1 MLSIAKYLLILL
13 LSIIFVYFGYF
24 SNASNFVVLSVLF
37 VLSFF
42 IYFYLIFFTQD
53 KNEVNTLLWFSVL
66 FRLIFLFAIPILS
79 TDYLRHIFD
88 GQLILNGFNPYLF
101 TPADILSNNTP
112 IPANLF
118 NNFYTELSTNQT
130 YSKTFPLE
138 NVVSLLSAVFTNI
151 NPLIGIV
158 TLRIPIIIAD
168 FVLLKFLIKLLD
180 KLNLTYSGLLIYAL
194 NPLVIIGLTGNINFI
209 GLMLCFFVIGL
220 YYVIH
225 NKWINSIFFFT
236 LSATSSI
243 FPFLLIPL
251 IFKKLHLAK
260 SFILVAIIL
269 VIFSLFWIPFYHP
282 NFLDT
287 ILNNVNNNL
296 FSFSTNFGLQ
306 QVIDSFTGKSKII
319 IPILFGVALISISI
333 SRASDWISILK
344 GMMFCLTAFMLLN
357 FTIEPYYFV
366 LLVLFSALVQQYH
379 YAIIWSLFALIN
391 YPIFAPFLATHLWIM
406 PTEYAILLML
416 FLLELFGRLKSLSE

>member
-1 MLSIAKYLLILL
+1 VLSVAKYILVLL
-13 LSIIFVYFGYF
+13 LSILFVYLGYF
-24 SNASNFVVLSVLF
+24 SSTTDLVMLPILFVV
-37 VLSFF
+37 SFI

-53 KNEVNTLLWFSVL
+53 KNEVNALLWFSVL

-79 TDYLRHIFD
+79 TDYIRHIFD
-88 GQLILNGFNPYLF
+88 GQLLLNGFNPYLF
-101 TPADILSNNTP
+101 TPAKILSGNTP

-118 NNFYTELSTNQT
+118 NDFYTELSNNQT
-130 YSKTFPLE
+130 YSKTFPL
-138 NVVSLLSAVFTNI
+138 VHILSLLSAVFTNI
-151 NPLIGIV
+151 NPLISIV
-158 TLRIPIIIAD
+158 ILRIPIIIAD

-180 KLNLTYSGLLIYAL
+180 KLNLSYSGLLIYAL

-209 GLMLCFFVIGL
+209 GVMLCFFVVGL
-220 YYVIH
+220 YYIIH
-225 NKWINSIFFFT
+225 NKWLNSIFFFT
-236 LSATSSI
+236 LSATSSF

-251 IFKKLHLAK
+251 VFKKLQSAK
-260 SFILVAIIL
+260 SMVLVFSML

-287 ILNNVNNNL
+287 IISNVNNNL

-306 QVIDSFTGKSKII
+306 QVIDSFTGEAKII
-319 IPILFGVALISISI
+319 TPILFGVALISISI

-344 GMMFCLTAFMLLN
+344 GMMFCVTAFMLLN

-366 LLVLFSALVQQYH
+366 LLVFFSALVHQYH

-406 PTEYAILLML
+406 PVEYAVLLML

>member
-1 MLSIAKYLLILL
+1 MVLL

-24 SNASNFVVLSVLF
+24 SNTTDLVMLPILFVV
-37 VLSFF
+37 SFI

-53 KNEVNTLLWFSVL
+53 KKEVNVLLWFSIL

-79 TDYLRHIFD
+79 ADYIRHIFD
-88 GQLILNGFNPYLF
+88 GQLMLHGFNPYLF
-101 TPADILSNNTP
+101 TPSDILANNTP
-112 IPANLF
+112 ISANLF
-118 NNFYTELSTNQT
+118 NDFYTELSTNQS
-130 YSKTFPLE
+130 YSKTFPL
-138 NVVSLLSAVFTNI
+138 VHIVSLLSAVFTNI
-151 NPLIGIV
+151 NPLISIV
-158 TLRIPIIIAD
+158 ILRIPIIIAD
-168 FVLLKFLIKLLD
+168 FVLIKFLIKLLD
-180 KLNLTYSGLLIYAL
+180 KLNLSYSGLLIYAL

-209 GLMLCFFVIGL
+209 GVMLCFFVVGL
-220 YYVIH
+220 YYIIH
-225 NKWINSIFFFT
+225 NKWLNSIFFFT

-251 IFKKLHLAK
+251 VFKKLQSAK
-260 SFILVAIIL
+260 SMVLVFSMLI
-269 VIFSLFWIPFYHP
+269 IFSLFWIPFYHP

-287 ILNNVNNNL
+287 IINNVNNNL

-306 QVIDSFTGKSKII
+306 QVIDSFTSEAKII

-344 GMMFCLTAFMLLN
+344 GMMFCVTAFILLN

-366 LLVLFSALVQQYH
+366 LLVFFSALVQQYH

-391 YPIFAPFLATHLWIM
+391 YAVFAPFLATHLWIM
-406 PTEYAILLML
+406 PTEYAMLLML

>member
-1 MLSIAKYLLILL
+1 MLSAAKYILVLL
-13 LSIIFVYFGYF
+13 LSMIFVYFGYF
-24 SNASNFVVLSVLF
+24 SSTTDFVMLPILF

-53 KNEVNTLLWFSVL
+53 KNEVNALLWFSVL

-79 TDYLRHIFD
+79 TDYIRHIFD

-101 TPADILSNNTP
+101 TPAKILSGNTP

-118 NNFYTELSTNQT
+118 NDFYAELSTNQT
-130 YSKTFPLE
+130 YSKTFPL
-138 NVVSLLSAVFTNI
+138 VHILSLLSAVFTNI
-151 NPLIGIV
+151 NPLISIV
-158 TLRIPIIIAD
+158 ILRIPIIIAD
-168 FVLLKFLIKLLD
+168 FVLIKFLIKLLD
-180 KLNLTYSGLLIYAL
+180 KLNLSYSGLLIYAL

-209 GLMLCFFVIGL
+209 GVMLCFFVVGL
-220 YYVIH
+220 YFIIH
-225 NKWINSIFFFT
+225 NKWLNSIFFFT

-251 IFKKLHLAK
+251 VFKKLQSAK
-260 SFILVAIIL
+260 SMVLVFSMLI
-269 VIFSLFWIPFYHP
+269 IFSLFWIPFYHP

-287 ILNNVNNNL
+287 IINNVNNNL

-306 QVIDSFTGKSKII
+306 QVIDSFTGEAKII

-344 GMMFCLTAFMLLN
+344 GMMFCITAFILLN

-366 LLVLFSALVQQYH
+366 LLVFFSAFVQQYH
-379 YAIIWSLFALIN
+379 YAIIWSLFALLN

-406 PTEYAILLML
+406 PVEYAVLLML

>member
-1 MLSIAKYLLILL
+1 MFSAAKYILVLL
-13 LSIIFVYFGYF
+13 LSMIFVYFGYF
-24 SNASNFVVLSVLF
+24 SSTTDFVMLPILF

-53 KNEVNTLLWFSVL
+53 KNEVNALLWFSVL

-79 TDYLRHIFD
+79 TDYIRHIFD
-88 GQLILNGFNPYLF
+88 GQILLNGFNPYLF
-101 TPADILSNNTP
+101 TPAKILSGNTP

-118 NNFYTELSTNQT
+118 NDFYTELSTNQT
-130 YSKTFPLE
+130 YSKTFPL
-138 NVVSLLSAVFTNI
+138 VHIVSLLSAVFTNI
-151 NPLIGIV
+151 NPLISIV
-158 TLRIPIIIAD
+158 ILRIPIIIAD
-168 FVLLKFLIKLLD
+168 FVLIKFLIKLLD
-180 KLNLTYSGLLIYAL
+180 KLNLSYSGLLIYAL
-194 NPLVIIGLTGNINFI
+194 NPLVILGLTGDINFI
-209 GLMLCFFVIGL
+209 GVMLCFFVVGL
-220 YYVIH
+220 YFIIH
-225 NKWINSIFFFT
+225 NKWLNSIFFFT

-251 IFKKLHLAK
+251 VFKKLQSAK
-260 SFILVAIIL
+260 SMVLVFSMLI
-269 VIFSLFWIPFYHP
+269 IFSLFWIPFYHS

-287 ILNNVNNNL
+287 IINNVNNNL

-306 QVIDSFTGKSKII
+306 QVIDSFTGEAKII

-344 GMMFCLTAFMLLN
+344 GMMFCVTAFILLN

-366 LLVLFSALVQQYH
+366 LLVFFSALVQQYH
-379 YAIIWSLFALIN
+379 YAIIWSLFALLN
-391 YPIFAPFLATHLWIM
+391 YPIFAPFLTTHLWIM
-406 PTEYAILLML
+406 PTEYAMLLML

>member
-1 MLSIAKYLLILL
+1 MLSAAKYILVLL
-13 LSIIFVYFGYF
+13 LSMIFVYFGYF
-24 SNASNFVVLSVLF
+24 SSTTDFVMLPILF

-53 KNEVNTLLWFSVL
+53 KNEVNALLWFSVL

-79 TDYLRHIFD
+79 TDYIRHIFD
-88 GQLILNGFNPYLF
+88 GQLMLHGFNPYLF
-101 TPADILSNNTP
+101 TPAKILSGNTP

-118 NNFYTELSTNQT
+118 NDFYAELSTNQT
-130 YSKTFPLE
+130 YSKTFPL
-138 NVVSLLSAVFTNI
+138 VHIVSLLSAVFTNI
-151 NPLIGIV
+151 NPLISIV
-158 TLRIPIIIAD
+158 ILRIPIIIAD
-168 FVLLKFLIKLLD
+168 FVLIKFLIKLLD
-180 KLNLTYSGLLIYAL
+180 KLNLSYSGLLIYAL
-194 NPLVIIGLTGNINFI
+194 NPLVIIGLTDNINFI
-209 GLMLCFFVIGL
+209 GVMLCFFVVGL
-220 YYVIH
+220 YFIIH
-225 NKWINSIFFFT
+225 NKWLNSIFFFT

-251 IFKKLHLAK
+251 VFKKLQSAK
-260 SFILVAIIL
+260 SMVLVFSMLI
-269 VIFSLFWIPFYHP
+269 IFSLFWIPFYHP

-287 ILNNVNNNL
+287 IINNVNNNL
-296 FSFSTNFGLQ
+296 FNFSTNFGLQ
-306 QVIDSFTGKSKII
+306 QVIDSFTGEAKII
-319 IPILFGVALISISI
+319 IPILFVVALISISI

-344 GMMFCLTAFMLLN
+344 GMMFCVTAFMLLN

-366 LLVLFSALVQQYH
+366 LLVFFSALVQQYH

-406 PTEYAILLML
+406 PTEYAMLLML

>member
-1 MLSIAKYLLILL
+1 M
-13 LSIIFVYFGYF
+13 IFVYFGYF
-24 SNASNFVVLSVLF
+24 SSTTDFVMLPILF

-53 KNEVNTLLWFSVL
+53 KNEVNALLWFSVL
-66 FRLIFLFAIPILS
+66 FRLILLFAIPILS
-79 TDYLRHIFD
+79 TDYIRYIFD
-88 GQLILNGFNPYLF
+88 GQILLNGFNPYLF
-101 TPADILSNNTP
+101 TPAKILSGNTP

-118 NNFYTELSTNQT
+118 NDFYAELSTNQT
-130 YSKTFPLE
+130 YSKTFPL
-138 NVVSLLSAVFTNI
+138 VHILSLLSAVFTNI
-151 NPLIGIV
+151 NPLISIV
-158 TLRIPIIIAD
+158 ILRIPIIIAD
-168 FVLLKFLIKLLD
+168 FVLIKFLIKLLD
-180 KLNLTYSGLLIYAL
+180 KLNLSYSGLLIYAL

-209 GLMLCFFVIGL
+209 GVMLCFFVVGL
-220 YYVIH
+220 YFIIH
-225 NKWINSIFFFT
+225 NKWLNSIFFFT

-251 IFKKLHLAK
+251 VFKKLQSAK
-260 SFILVAIIL
+260 SMVLVFSMLI
-269 VIFSLFWIPFYHP
+269 IFSLFWIPFYHP

-287 ILNNVNNNL
+287 IINNVNNNL

-306 QVIDSFTGKSKII
+306 QVIDSFTGEAKII

-344 GMMFCLTAFMLLN
+344 GMMFCITAFILLN

-366 LLVLFSALVQQYH
+366 LLVFFSAFVQQYH
-379 YAIIWSLFALIN
+379 YAIIWSLFALLN

-406 PTEYAILLML
+406 PVEYAVLLML

>member
-1 MLSIAKYLLILL
+1 MLSAAKYILVLL
-13 LSIIFVYFGYF
+13 LSMIFVYFGYF
-24 SNASNFVVLSVLF
+24 SSTTDFVMLPILF

-53 KNEVNTLLWFSVL
+53 KNEVNALLWFSVL

-79 TDYLRHIFD
+79 TDYIRHIFD
-88 GQLILNGFNPYLF
+88 GQILLNGFNPYLF
-101 TPADILSNNTP
+101 TPAKILSGNTP

-118 NNFYTELSTNQT
+118 NDFYTELSTNET
-130 YSKTFPLE
+130 YSKTFPL
-138 NVVSLLSAVFTNI
+138 VHIVSLLSAVFTNI
-151 NPLIGIV
+151 NPLISIV
-158 TLRIPIIIAD
+158 ILRIPIIIAD
-168 FVLLKFLIKLLD
+168 FVLIKFLIKLLD
-180 KLNLTYSGLLIYAL
+180 KLNLSYSGLLIYAL

-209 GLMLCFFVIGL
+209 GVMLCFFVVGL
-220 YYVIH
+220 YFIIH
-225 NKWINSIFFFT
+225 NKWLNSIFFFT

-251 IFKKLHLAK
+251 VFKKLQSAK
-260 SFILVAIIL
+260 SMVLVFSMLI
-269 VIFSLFWIPFYHP
+269 IFSLFWIPFYHP

-287 ILNNVNNNL
+287 IINNVNNNL

-306 QVIDSFTGKSKII
+306 QVIDSFTGEAKII

-344 GMMFCLTAFMLLN
+344 GMMFCVTAFILLN

-366 LLVLFSALVQQYH
+366 LLVFFSAFVQQYH
-379 YAIIWSLFALIN
+379 YAIIWSLFALLN

-406 PTEYAILLML
+406 PVEYAVLLML

>member
-1 MLSIAKYLLILL
+1 M
-13 LSIIFVYFGYF
+13 IFVYFGYF
-24 SNASNFVVLSVLF
+24 SSTTDFVMLPILF

-53 KNEVNTLLWFSVL
+53 KNEVNALLWFSVL
-66 FRLIFLFAIPILS
+66 FRLILLFAIPILS
-79 TDYLRHIFD
+79 TDYIRHIFD

-101 TPADILSNNTP
+101 TPAKILSGNTP

-118 NNFYTELSTNQT
+118 NDFYAELSTNQT
-130 YSKTFPLE
+130 YSKTFPL
-138 NVVSLLSAVFTNI
+138 VHILSLLSAVFTNI
-151 NPLIGIV
+151 NPLISIV
-158 TLRIPIIIAD
+158 ILRIPIIIAD

-180 KLNLTYSGLLIYAL
+180 KLNLSYSGLLIYAL

-209 GLMLCFFVIGL
+209 GVMLCFFVVGL
-220 YYVIH
+220 YYIIH
-225 NKWINSIFFFT
+225 NKWLNSIFFFT
-236 LSATSSI
+236 LSATSSF

-251 IFKKLHLAK
+251 VFKKLQSAK
-260 SFILVAIIL
+260 SMVLVFSML

-287 ILNNVNNNL
+287 IISNVNNNL

-306 QVIDSFTGKSKII
+306 QVIDSFTGESKII

-344 GMMFCLTAFMLLN
+344 GMMFCVTAFMLLN

-366 LLVLFSALVQQYH
+366 LLVFFSALVQQYH

-391 YPIFAPFLATHLWIM
+391 YPVFAPFLATHLWIM
-406 PTEYAILLML
+406 PTEYAMLLML

>member
-1 MLSIAKYLLILL
+1 M
-13 LSIIFVYFGYF
+13 IFVYFGYF
-24 SNASNFVVLSVLF
+24 SSTTDFVMLPILF

-53 KNEVNTLLWFSVL
+53 KNEVNALLWFSVL

-79 TDYLRHIFD
+79 TDYIRHIFD

-101 TPADILSNNTP
+101 TPAKILSGNTP

-118 NNFYTELSTNQT
+118 NDFYAELSTNQT
-130 YSKTFPLE
+130 YSKTFPL
-138 NVVSLLSAVFTNI
+138 VHILSLLSAVFTNI
-151 NPLIGIV
+151 NPLISIV
-158 TLRIPIIIAD
+158 ILRIPIIIAD
-168 FVLLKFLIKLLD
+168 FVLIKFLIKLLD
-180 KLNLTYSGLLIYAL
+180 KLNLSYSGLLIYAL

-209 GLMLCFFVIGL
+209 GVMLCFFVVGL
-220 YYVIH
+220 YFIIH
-225 NKWINSIFFFT
+225 NKWLNSIFFFT

-251 IFKKLHLAK
+251 VFKKLQSAK
-260 SFILVAIIL
+260 SMVLVFSMLI
-269 VIFSLFWIPFYHP
+269 IFSLFWIPFYHP

-287 ILNNVNNNL
+287 IINNVNNNL

-306 QVIDSFTGKSKII
+306 QVIDSFTGEAKII

-344 GMMFCLTAFMLLN
+344 GMMFCITAFILLN

-366 LLVLFSALVQQYH
+366 LLVFFSAFVQQYH
-379 YAIIWSLFALIN
+379 YAIIWSLFALLN

-406 PTEYAILLML
+406 PVEYAVLLML